1 MYSGID
7 CDILKYED
15 IGLSKKK
22 KKKSGYCRWG
32 NHTFC
37 LLNVAKSTLP
47 KPRGVEIE
55 DSHYK
60 TRGACCFERESR
72 VK

>member
-22 KKKSGYCRWG
+22 KKKKVDIVGEGIILSAY
-32 NHTFC
+32 
-37 LLNVAKSTLP
+37 
-47 KPRGVEIE
+47 
-55 DSHYK
+55 
-60 TRGACCFERESR
+60 
-72 VK
+72 

>member
-22 KKKSGYCRWG
+22 
-32 NHTFC
+32 
-37 LLNVAKSTLP
+37 NVDIVGEGIILFA
-47 KPRGVEIE
+47 
-55 DSHYK
+55 Y
-60 TRGACCFERESR
+60 
-72 VK
+72 